1 LPHEWR
7 RAAGVGDAMTRAKVV
22 DERDWGE
29 SGKERLGG
37 NGTPTGGPSNIV
49 PGQRFKW
56 YFKQILNSNVLNK
69 FQIVSNFGRIEKYFP
84 GLWKIE
90 IKYGF
95 EDLREVNSF
104 LYRRFL
110 RFGMDLE

>member
-1 LPHEWR
+1 MALDHRARAVPLPHEWR
-7 RAAGVGDAMTRAKVV
+7 RAAGVGDAMTWAKVV

-37 NGTPTGGPSNIV
+37 NGTPIGGPSNIV
-49 PGQRFKW
+49 PGQRFKR

-84 GLWKIE
+84 GL
-90 IKYGF
+90 
-95 EDLREVNSF
+95 
-104 LYRRFL
+104 
-110 RFGMDLE
+110 